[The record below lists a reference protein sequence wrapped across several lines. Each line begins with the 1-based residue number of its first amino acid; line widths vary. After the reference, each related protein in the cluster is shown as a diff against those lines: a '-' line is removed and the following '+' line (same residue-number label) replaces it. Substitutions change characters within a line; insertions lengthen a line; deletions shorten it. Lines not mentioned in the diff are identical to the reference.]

1 MHDAMNAVP
10 NIGSHESGVQLF
22 WNEVVEKLDSPP
34 LADRSIISH
43 CMLFRGDSRFEAKL
57 SVV

>member
-1 MHDAMNAVP
+1 MNAVP